1 MRMVSDCVRSHA
13 QQLTKIHIA
22 SCIQDVEAHHITRS
36 DAYAFILFC
45 VLLCMCTPFLFHKI
59 YLLKYTK
66 RMRLWRAARKTRE
79 NFIYTHI
86 NYNRYGIFLAIV
98 QHTQTHTHTS
108 RLKHYSPY
116 RRFTISL
123 PPSHLYSF
131 GRSTKESES
140 ENLRAIGSHRS
151 FYFHFHS

>member
-1 MRMVSDCVRSHA
+1 MRLYCFVCCCV
-13 QQLTKIHIA
+13 
-22 SCIQDVEAHHITRS
+22 CVHHFYSIKFICSSTRS
-36 DAYAFILFC
+36 ECDC
-45 VLLCMCTPFLFHKI
+45 DGQ
-59 YLLKYTK
+59 
-66 RMRLWRAARKTRE
+66 RKTRE

-98 QHTQTHTHTS
+98 QHTQTHTSTHTHTS